1 MTRELSDL
9 DKLSTNEIQA
19 SYNKLFLSFDK
30 RHWKLLASCCQ
41 TWQAVAKLSAVT
53 NLSWTLS
60 SISTKATTSISFEV
74 TLSRVRVTSV
84 KSPKHHWLTDWQG
97 YTLIGL
103 GMSNKIYLSNP
114 GKGTLIIISPQCVT
128 MEGWINILYWVGEDN
143 KLFFKN
149 KKAIMR
155 QLALPLFLYGA
166 YRGDKKIWQNI
177 LQPSVKTCI
186 DWSTF
191 SFWNRLMML
200 WEATSTGSTLCLSLW
215 SDPSS
220 CSTWS

>member
-1 MTRELSDL
+1 MKVE
-9 DKLSTNEIQA
+9 
-19 SYNKLFLSFDK
+19 
-30 RHWKLLASCCQ
+30 KLLTSCCR
-41 TWQAVAKLSAVT
+41 TCLTVAKLSAVT

-60 SISTKATTSISFEV
+60 SISTKATTSSSFEV

-143 KLFFKN
+143 KLFSKTR
-149 KKAIMR
+149 K
-155 QLALPLFLYGA
+155 QLWDNWHSPSFFMT
-166 YRGDKKIWQNI
+166 RIEETKRSDK
-177 LQPSVKTCI
+177 T
-186 DWSTF
+186 
-191 SFWNRLMML
+191 SFNL
-200 WEATSTGSTLCLSLW
+200 LSKLA
-215 SDPSS
+215 
-220 CSTWS
+220 